1 MNTARKI
8 LFGLVLGMTCAYHL
22 GIGAVSLLAPETT
35 LHVASLLYDVH
46 ASAVAPQ
53 VVYMLKALGM
63 YALFTGSLLALA
75 LRDPSRYRHVILVC
89 AALLIMR
96 ATTRVLF
103 FDVLHEAFGVEW
115 SRNLLNVTLL
125 VLQAGVLVGLGP
137 SADEALAPAPAS
149 ARPLPRPSFAD
160 ALASASRRLQP
171 VSQIARTS
179 RSQTSGNFAA
189 ASASG
194 VYGV

>member
-1 MNTARKI
+1 MSTARKI

-22 GIGAVSLLAPETT
+22 GIGLVSLLSPETT
-35 LHVASLLYDVH
+35 LQVAALLYDVH

-75 LRDPSRYRHVILVC
+75 MRDPSRYRHVILVC
-89 AALLIMR
+89 AALLVMR
-96 ATTRVLF
+96 ATTRILF
-103 FDVLHEAFGVEW
+103 FDVLHDAFGVEW
-115 SRNLLNVTLL
+115 FRNLINVTLL

-137 SADEALAPAPAS
+137 SAEESESSPVPAPAL
-149 ARPLPRPSFAD
+149 ARRTPRPSFAD
-160 ALASASRRLQP
+160 AFASASRRLQP
-171 VSQIARTS
+171 VASTS
-179 RSQTSGNFAA
+179 SRLAPL

-194 VYGV
+194 VYGA